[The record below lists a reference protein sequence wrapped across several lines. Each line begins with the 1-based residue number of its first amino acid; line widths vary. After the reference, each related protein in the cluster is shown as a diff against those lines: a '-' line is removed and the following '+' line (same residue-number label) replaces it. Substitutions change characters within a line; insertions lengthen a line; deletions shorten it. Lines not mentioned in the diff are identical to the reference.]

1 MAKVN
6 GASVAPGRYQHLV
19 QAFGN
24 AILKDSAL
32 KLTKPRVQLFRE
44 GSPRTLVTHV
54 GTMLA
59 MAMLWSGLA
68 SAAPQSTLRFA
79 LPGGAAVIY
88 SNAANPQDPLPRRA
102 WKKAVFSLPNGTTFG
117 LLPRA
122 GESNAGGGTEM
133 EPPNKW
139 NISPSGQY
147 VIVMRNEQG
156 TVFMGQGQP
165 ETVLNRE
172 YCSMIE
178 IKTGCITA
186 EQTGEICGA
195 GWQPSQGAQW
205 GTDSQTSM
213 MLTRYRPSAINKLA
227 SINAGQPP
235 HLLMRSASG
244 ADNLLRC
251 DPPSSANRESYQ
263 KIAAALK
270 SDGARVD
277 AQLIDM
283 ALSRGSAA
291 TVGTP
296 VAQEVGAAGPTATVS
311 VAKATLF
318 TAADDATAS
327 RAYLVQNDV
336 VTVLKQSPS
345 GWAYVDYVNASG
357 KHLLRWIKA
366 DQISIKQ

>member
-1 MAKVN
+1 
-6 GASVAPGRYQHLV
+6 
-19 QAFGN
+19 
-24 AILKDSAL
+24 
-32 KLTKPRVQLFRE
+32 
-44 GSPRTLVTHV
+44 
-54 GTMLA
+54 
-59 MAMLWSGLA
+59 MLWSGLA
-68 SAAPQSTLRFA
+68 SAEPQSTLRLA
-79 LPGGAAVIY
+79 LPGGAAVLY
-88 SNAANPQDPLPRRA
+88 SNAANPQDPLPRRV
-102 WKKAVFSLPNGTTFG
+102 WKKAVFSFPNGATFG

-122 GESNAGGGTEM
+122 GESSTGGGTQM

-139 NISPSGQY
+139 NIAPSGQY
-147 VIVMRNEQG
+147 VIVMRNDQG
-156 TVFMGQGQP
+156 TVFTGQGQP
-165 ETVLNRE
+165 EAVLNRE

-195 GWQPSQGAQW
+195 GWQPNQGAQW

-213 MLTRYRPSAINKLA
+213 MLTRDRPSASSKLT

-235 HLLMRSASG
+235 HLLMRDASG

-251 DPPSSANRESYQ
+251 DPLSSANRESYR

-270 SDGARVD
+270 ADGARFD
-277 AQLIDM
+277 AQLVDT
-283 ALSRGSAA
+283 ALSKGSA
-291 TVGTP
+291 TSGGTP
-296 VAQEVGAAGPTATVS
+296 VEQGVGVEGPTAAVS

-318 TAADDATAS
+318 TAPDDTTAS

-336 VTVLKQSPS
+336 VTVLKQSPT

-357 KHLLRWIKA
+357 KHLLRWIKV

>member
-1 MAKVN
+1 MIT
-6 GASVAPGRYQHLV
+6 SLQHTQRHWA
-19 QAFGN
+19 QAFGD

-32 KLTKPRVQLFRE
+32 KLAKPRVPLFRE
-44 GSPRTLVTHV
+44 GTPYALVTHV

-59 MAMLWSGLA
+59 MTMLWSGLA

-88 SNAANPQDPLPRRA
+88 SNAANPRDPLPHRA
-102 WKKAVFSLPNGTTFG
+102 WKKAVFSFPDGTTFG

-122 GESNAGGGTEM
+122 GESNAGGGTQM
-133 EPPNKW
+133 EPPDKW

-147 VIVMRNEQG
+147 VIVMRNDQG

-178 IKTGCITA
+178 ITTGCITA

-213 MLTRYRPSAINKLA
+213 MLTRERPLA
-227 SINAGQPP
+227 SNEWAAINAGQPP
-235 HLLMRSASG
+235 HLLMRDASG

-251 DPPSSANRESYQ
+251 DPPSSANRESYR
-263 KIAAALK
+263 KIAVALK
-270 SDGARVD
+270 ADGARFD
-277 AQLIDM
+277 AQLIDA
-283 ALSRGSAA
+283 ALSKGS
-291 TVGTP
+291 TTSVGTS
-296 VAQEVGAAGPTATVS
+296 VAQEAGAEGPTAAVS

-318 TAADDATAS
+318 TAPDDATAS
-327 RAYLVQNDV
+327 RAYLVRNDV
-336 VTVLKQSPS
+336 VTVLKQSPA
-345 GWAYVDYVNASG
+345 GWAYVDYVSASG

>member
-1 MAKVN
+1 M
-6 GASVAPGRYQHLV
+6 
-19 QAFGN
+19 
-24 AILKDSAL
+24 
-32 KLTKPRVQLFRE
+32 
-44 GSPRTLVTHV
+44 
-54 GTMLA
+54 
-59 MAMLWSGLA
+59 
-68 SAAPQSTLRFA
+68 
-79 LPGGAAVIY
+79 IY

-102 WKKAVFSLPNGTTFG
+102 WKKAVFSFPNGTTFG

-122 GESNAGGGTEM
+122 GEPNADGGTQM

-147 VIVMRNEQG
+147 VVVMRNDQG
-156 TVFMGQGQP
+156 TVSTGQGQP

-186 EQTGEICGA
+186 EQTGEVCGA

-213 MLTRYRPSAINKLA
+213 MLTRDRPSASNKLA
-227 SINAGQPP
+227 SIDAGQPP
-235 HLLMRSASG
+235 HLLMRNASG

-251 DPPSSANRESYQ
+251 DPPSSTNREVYR

-270 SDGARVD
+270 ADGARFD
-277 AQLIDM
+277 AQLIDT
-283 ALSRGSAA
+283 ALSKGSSSSA
-291 TVGTP
+291 GTA
-296 VAQEVGAAGPTATVS
+296 VAQEAAVADGLTATVS

-318 TAADDATAS
+318 TAPDDGNAS

-336 VTVLKQSPS
+336 VTVLKQSPN

-366 DQISIKQ
+366 DQILIKQ

>member
-1 MAKVN
+1 M
-6 GASVAPGRYQHLV
+6 
-19 QAFGN
+19 
-24 AILKDSAL
+24 
-32 KLTKPRVQLFRE
+32 
-44 GSPRTLVTHV
+44 HV
-54 GTMLA
+54 GTALA
-59 MAMLWSGLA
+59 ITMLWSGLA

-79 LPGGAAVIY
+79 LPGGGAVLY
-88 SNAANPQDPLPRRA
+88 SNAANPQDPLPRRT
-102 WKKAVFSLPNGTTFG
+102 WKKAVFSFPNGMTFG

-122 GESNAGGGTEM
+122 GESSAGGGTQM

-147 VIVMRNEQG
+147 VIVMRNDQG
-156 TVFMGQGQP
+156 TVFMEQGQP
-165 ETVLNRE
+165 ETRLNRE

-195 GWQPSQGAQW
+195 GWQPSQGARW
-205 GTDSQTSM
+205 GTDAQTSM
-213 MLTRYRPSAINKLA
+213 MLTRDRPSASNKLA
-227 SINAGQPP
+227 FINAGQPA
-235 HLLMRSASG
+235 HLLIRDASG

-251 DPPSSANRESYQ
+251 DPLSSTNREPYR

-270 SDGARVD
+270 AEGARFD
-277 AQLIDM
+277 AQLIET
-283 ALSRGSAA
+283 ALSKGSAA
-291 TVGTP
+291 SVGTP
-296 VAQEVGAAGPTATVS
+296 VVQDADAEGPPAAVS

-318 TAADDATAS
+318 TSPDDATAS

-336 VTVLKQSPS
+336 VTVLKQSPT

-357 KHLLRWIKA
+357 KHLRRWIKA

>member
-1 MAKVN
+1 M
-6 GASVAPGRYQHLV
+6 
-19 QAFGN
+19 
-24 AILKDSAL
+24 
-32 KLTKPRVQLFRE
+32 T
-44 GSPRTLVTHV
+44 
-54 GTMLA
+54 
-59 MAMLWSGLA
+59 MLWSGLA

-79 LPGGAAVIY
+79 LPGGAAVVY

-102 WKKAVFSLPNGTTFG
+102 WKKAVFSFPNGTTFG

-122 GESNAGGGTEM
+122 GEPNADGGTQM

-147 VIVMRNEQG
+147 VIVMRNDQG
-156 TVFMGQGQP
+156 TVFTGQGQP

-195 GWQPSQGAQW
+195 GWQPNQGAQW

-213 MLTRYRPSAINKLA
+213 MLTHDRPSASNKLA

-235 HLLMRSASG
+235 HLLMRNASG

-251 DPPSSANRESYQ
+251 DPPSSTNREAYR

-270 SDGARVD
+270 ADGARFD
-277 AQLIDM
+277 AQLIET
-283 ALSRGSAA
+283 ALSKDSSASA
-291 TVGTP
+291 GTS
-296 VAQEVGAAGPTATVS
+296 VAQEAVADGLTATVS

-318 TAADDATAS
+318 TAPDDGNAS

-336 VTVLKQSPS
+336 VTVLKQSPN

-366 DQISIKQ
+366 DQILIKQ